1 MGELKTW
8 MEKDGGSLRVDQIGD
23 VARPF
28 SEEEVE
34 HFAPFAQLVAAG
46 RLPSLALLGP
56 VLASL
61 GGGRRPARG
70 QAASSHVGPIA
81 DALVAM
87 LSLDA
92 REIASRRAI
101 HDAVRALDSVCLD
114 AVEDMLA
121 RFNAARPLLEA
132 ERMWRHGLLCED
144 WCLVLSDVPAGPGRI
159 SARVVA
165 PIRQAVA
172 DA

>member
-1 MGELKTW
+1 MTW
-8 MEKDGGSLRVDQIGD
+8 SEKDGGSLRVDQIGD

-28 SEEEVE
+28 TEEEVE
-34 HFAPFAQLVAAG
+34 HFSPFAQLVAAG

-61 GGGRRPARG
+61 RDGRRPARG
-70 QAASSHVGPIA
+70 QAASSHVGPIV

-87 LSLDA
+87 LALDA
-92 REIASRRAI
+92 RVMESRAAI
-101 HDAVRALDSVCLD
+101 HDSVRALDSTCID

-121 RFNAARPLLEA
+121 HFDAARPLLEA
-132 ERMWRHGLLCED
+132 ERMWRHGLLCDD
-144 WCLVLSDVPAGPGRI
+144 WCLVLSPEPPAVPGRI

-165 PIRQAVA
+165 PIRQGVA